1 MVFFSCFV
9 YELLMGLAEVTS
21 SEADVKIKS
30 KIQLVQMMAVI
41 CECRY
46 LDGCLFPVFDSAAS
60 EAVAAVPVGYCV
72 SDIISECGVELSIY

>member
-1 MVFFSCFV
+1 MIFLFVRV
-9 YELLMGLAEVTS
+9 YELLMGLAEITS

-30 KIQLVQMMAVI
+30 KIRRVQMMAVI

-46 LDGCLFPVFDSAAS
+46 FDGCLLLVFDSAAS